1 MSKQWQEL
9 NDNENY
15 HAQQEE
21 DQIEFEQKCIQAL
34 DRVLTGLATKKDAIF
49 LAAALGLGNRFGETK

>member
-1 MSKQWQEL
+1 MSKQWQEI

-15 HAQQEE
+15 FAEQEK
-21 DQIEFEQKCIQAL
+21 DQLEFEQKCIEAL

-49 LAAALGLGNRFGETK
+49 LAGALGLGNHFGETK